1 MVTGRRALGWS
12 AGLMAVYGL
21 VRLLPGSR
29 DVGTGWTVGHLA
41 LFAALALLGVG
52 LLELW
57 RLGGRTSRWGRAWL
71 ATGWAGVAAGLAQ
84 SGIDLYANAVSADR
98 AARSAVFDR
107 VRSVPGVR
115 PVVYDVVPVLLYVG
129 LIALLVRLA
138 LRRATPWWSPALVLL
153 GTLAMA
159 ASLDYLA
166 VGAALY
172 LTAFLPVITGGRG
185 RGRAVPS
192 GT

>member
-12 AGLMAVYGL
+12 AGLMAVYGV

-52 LLELW
+52 LAELR
-57 RLGGRTSRWGRAWL
+57 RLGGRDSAWGRLWL
-71 ATGWAGVAAGLAQ
+71 ATGCAGTAAGLAQ
-84 SGIDLYANAVSADR
+84 AGIDLYANAVSADR
-98 AARSAVFDR
+98 AARSEVFDR
-107 VRSVPGVR
+107 VQSVPGVQ
-115 PVVYDVVPVLLYVG
+115 PLVYDVVPLLLYVG

-138 LRRATPWWSPALVLL
+138 LRRAAPWWSPALVLL
-153 GTLAMA
+153 GTLATA

-172 LTAFLPVITGGRG
+172 LLAFLPVITGGRG
-185 RGRAVPS
+185 RGRAVAS
-192 GT
+192 GA

>member
-12 AGLMAVYGL
+12 AGLMAVYGV

-29 DVGTGWTVGHLA
+29 DVGTGWTAGHLA

-52 LLELW
+52 LVELW
-57 RLGGRTSRWGRAWL
+57 RLGGRDSAWGRGWL
-71 ATGWAGVAAGLAQ
+71 ATGCAGVAAGLAQ
-84 SGIDLYANAVSADR
+84 AGIDLYANAVSADR
-98 AARSAVFDR
+98 AARSEVFDR
-107 VRSVPGVR
+107 VQSVPGVQ
-115 PVVYDVVPVLLYVG
+115 PLVYDVVPLLLYVG

-138 LRRATPWWSPALVLL
+138 LHRAAPWWSPVLVLL

-172 LTAFLPVITGGRG
+172 LAAFLPVITGGRG

-192 GT
+192 GA

>member
-1 MVTGRRALGWS
+1 
-12 AGLMAVYGL
+12 MAVYGV

-29 DVGTGWTVGHLA
+29 DVGVGWTVGHLA

-52 LLELW
+52 LHELW
-57 RLGGRTSRWGRAWL
+57 RLGGRDSRWGRAWL
-71 ATGWAGVAAGLAQ
+71 AAGWAGVTAGLAQ
-84 SGIDLYANAVSADR
+84 AGIDLYANAVSADR
-98 AARSAVFDR
+98 EARSAVFDR
-107 VRSVPGVR
+107 VRSVPGAQ
-115 PVVYDVVPVLLYVG
+115 PLVYDVVPMLLYVG

-153 GTLAMA
+153 GTLAMG

-172 LTAFLPVITGGRG
+172 LAAFLPVITGGRG
-185 RGRAVPS
+185 RVRPVPS
-192 GT
+192 GA